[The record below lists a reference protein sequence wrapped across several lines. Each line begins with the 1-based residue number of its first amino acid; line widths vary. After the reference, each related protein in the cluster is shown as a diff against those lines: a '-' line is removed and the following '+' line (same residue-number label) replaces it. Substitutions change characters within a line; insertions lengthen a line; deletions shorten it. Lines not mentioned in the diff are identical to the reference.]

1 MPPSALPGP
10 EVLYFLLFML
20 IFFLVQLPFR
30 RRWQLSLEG
39 IWLTCFAGLAT
50 TFYFRVEINLLLLTG
65 VCLGL
70 LVVATGLWVWNLRQA
85 LEVTRDV
92 PPEVVA
98 QQQVTIQY
106 HLHNRSRSWLLGLSF
121 RDEATR
127 GILPLPG
134 SGLPVQ
140 MRDPSR
146 FAPPSLE
153 VSDDGEHY
161 ENDPFDQHPN
171 QRPVPKFPILR
182 CFLRPGEALTIDQ
195 PVLFTTRGLY
205 RLGPFASWVRDPLG
219 LHTLAQ
225 PIATWDLLQVLPTWT
240 PLESL
245 PREMLSIQRMDE
257 ETTDER
263 EGLSTEFRSIREYRP
278 GDSLK
283 RIHWGLTARHQ
294 QLMVRQYQHLVGE
307 AWGILLD
314 LHEGTELGIGAQSDQ
329 ERLIALAASL
339 SGTLSLQ
346 ERPYA
351 IALAMQQLVVLDPH
365 ESGMDHTAVLRL
377 LAAVRFDRRTALDL
391 SLEEAMHTYPD
402 RPWLILTTRPQSD
415 VLQALELVR
424 RIQPTPAVVLIDH
437 TSLASQ
443 MSAQERFMRPER
455 IGRSSSDSIASFIE
469 QATAAGVRVYHQ
481 TPQTQL
487 ARAFEGGREE
497 VVAEFAGVG
506 S

>member
-1 MPPSALPGP
+1 MPSSALPGP

-50 TFYFRVEINLLLLTG
+50 TFYFRVEINLLLMTG

-70 LVVATGLWVWNLRQA
+70 LVVATGMWVWNLRRA
-85 LEVTRDV
+85 LVVTREV
-92 PPEVVA
+92 PPEVIA
-98 QQQVTIQY
+98 QQQVTVQY
-106 HLHNRSRSWLLGLSF
+106 HLTNRSRSWLIGLSL
-121 RDEATR
+121 RDEAIR

-134 SGLPVQ
+134 SGTPIQL
-140 MRDPSR
+140 RDQSR
-146 FAPPSLE
+146 YAPPTLQA
-153 VSDDGEHY
+153 SDDGEHY
-161 ENDPFDQHPN
+161 EDDPFDQHPN
-171 QRPVPKFPILR
+171 QRPVPKFPVLR
-182 CFLRPGEALTIDQ
+182 CFLRPGETVTIEQ

-205 RLGPFASWVRDPLG
+205 RLGPVASWVRDPLG

-225 PIATWDLLQVLPTWT
+225 PVAAWDLLQVLPTWT
-240 PLESL
+240 PLEAL

-314 LHEGTELGIGAQSDQ
+314 LHEGTELGIGTQSDQ

-339 SGTLSLQ
+339 SGTLALQ

-351 IALAMQQLVVLDPH
+351 IALAMQQLVVLDPQ

-377 LAAVRFDRRTALDL
+377 LAAVRFDRRTSLDL
-391 SLEEAMHTYPD
+391 AMEEAMRAYPD
-402 RPWLILTTRPQSD
+402 RPWLVLTTRPEAD
-415 VLQALELVR
+415 VLHALEIVR

-437 TSLASQ
+437 SSLTSQL
-443 MSAQERFMRPER
+443 SAQERFMRPER
-455 IGRSSSDSIASFIE
+455 SGRASLDLVTRFLE
-469 QATAAGVRVYHQ
+469 QAAGSGIRVYHQ

-487 ARAFEGGREE
+487 AHAFEGGREE
-497 VVAEFAGVG
+497 VVAEYANA
-506 S
+506 